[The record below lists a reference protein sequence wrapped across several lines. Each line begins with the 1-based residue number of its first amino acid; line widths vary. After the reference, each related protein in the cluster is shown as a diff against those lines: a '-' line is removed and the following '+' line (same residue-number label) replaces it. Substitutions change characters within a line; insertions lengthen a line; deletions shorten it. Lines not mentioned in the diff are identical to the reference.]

1 MSLSI
6 LIDQSI
12 CKPTPS
18 CNLCGG
24 FDLLDLIDF
33 GSHPVAKHYL
43 AEQSG
48 DQPTWPVKL
57 FFCESCGLTQ
67 LVDSCPPEILYDN
80 YVTLSSWKFQ
90 PHVQREIDLIKS
102 LEGMGPDAKIIEIGS
117 NDGMFL
123 HQLSL
128 NGYEN
133 TLGVEPAK
141 DAYGLAVAQGVNTL
155 QDFLSPEL
163 SRTIKAQYGLFD
175 LFVSRQNLEHI
186 SDLRGVAES
195 IGILVKP
202 NGFVLIEVPN
212 FACNLRSRDY
222 GLWEEHVNYFTVDT
236 LRHFLSLAGVELV
249 HEETI
254 LFSGESICF
263 IGRKSGKPHRSL
275 DYVAALRRLNV
286 EYSEHWPDFR
296 RSLGEFLSA
305 QKRAG
310 RKIAVYGA
318 GSRVFCLLNFAGV
331 AASID
336 VIVDDQQEKQNKFM
350 PGSRVPIPILP
361 SDALYSQG
369 IDICLLAVN
378 TENEDK
384 VVGKHAEWV
393 RNGGTFWSVL
403 PPSERLLPVWQINGE
418 SPSRG

>member
-1 MSLSI
+1 MH
-6 LIDQSI
+6 
-12 CKPTPS
+12 S

-24 FDLLDLIDF
+24 SDLLHLIDF

-43 AEQSG
+43 AEKAG
-48 DQPTWPVKL
+48 DQPTWPVRL

-102 LEGMGPDAKIIEIGS
+102 LEGMGPDAKVIEIGS

-123 HQLSL
+123 HQMSLS
-128 NGYEN
+128 GYRN

-141 DAYGLAVAQGVNTL
+141 DAYDLSVAQGVNTL

-163 SRTIKAQYGLFD
+163 SRAITARYGEFD

-212 FACNLRSRDY
+212 FACNLRCQDY

-236 LRHFLSLAGVELV
+236 LRHFLSLAGVELI
-249 HEETI
+249 HEEII
-254 LFSGESICF
+254 LFSGEGIF
-263 IGRKSGKPHRSL
+263 VIGRKVGKIPRSL
-275 DYVAALRRLNV
+275 DYVAALRRQNV
-286 EYSEHWPDFR
+286 EYAAHWPAFR
-296 RSLGEFLSA
+296 RSLGEFLSS
-305 QKRAG
+305 QKKAG

-318 GSRVFCLLNFAGV
+318 GSRVFCLLNFAGI
-331 AASID
+331 ASSID

-350 PGSRVPIPILP
+350 PGGRLPIVP

-384 VVGKHAEWV
+384 VIGKHAKWV
-393 RNGGTFWSVL
+393 QNGGTFWSVL
-403 PPSERLLPVWQINGE
+403 PPSERLLPVWKHSGE
-418 SPSRG
+418 

>member
-1 MSLSI
+1 MSSSTLS
-6 LIDQSI
+6 DRS
-12 CKPTPS
+12 PSESAHS

-24 FDLLDLIDF
+24 ADLLPLIDF

-43 AEQSG
+43 TERWSA
-48 DQPTWPVKL
+48 QPTWPVRL
-57 FFCESCGLTQ
+57 FFCESCGLSQ

-102 LEGMGPDAKIIEIGS
+102 LEGMGPEARVIEIGS

-123 HQLSL
+123 RQMALG
-128 NGYEN
+128 GYKN

-141 DAYGLAVAQGVNTL
+141 DAYDLSVAQGVNTL
-155 QDFLSPEL
+155 RDFLSPEL
-163 SRTIKAQYGLFD
+163 SETIRAQYGEFD

-186 SDLRGVAES
+186 SDLRGVTES

-212 FACNLRSRDY
+212 FACNLRWRDY

-236 LRHFLSLAGVELV
+236 LRHFLALAGVEPI
-249 HEETI
+249 HEEVI
-254 LFSGESICF
+254 LFSGEGIF
-263 IGRKSGKPHRSL
+263 VIGRKVGKVSRTL
-275 DYVAALRRLNV
+275 DHVAALRRRNV
-286 EYSEHWPDFR
+286 DYATHWPAFR
-296 RSLGEFLSA
+296 RSLNEFVSS
-305 QKRAG
+305 QKEAG

-318 GSRVFCLLNFAGV
+318 GSRVCCLLNFAGI
-331 AASID
+331 ASDID
-336 VIVDDQQEKQNKFM
+336 LIVDDQAEKQSTFL
-350 PGSRVPIPILP
+350 PGGRVPIVP
-361 SDALYSQG
+361 SDALYSED

-384 VVGKHAEWV
+384 VIGKHANWL
-393 RNGGTFWSVL
+393 RNGGSFWSVL
-403 PPSERLLPVWQINGE
+403 PPSERLLPIWQHHVERPDG
-418 SPSRG
+418 G

>member
-1 MSLSI
+1 MSKSVH
-6 LIDQSI
+6 
-12 CKPTPS
+12 S
-18 CNLCGG
+18 CNLCGSS
-24 FDLLDLIDF
+24 DLLPLIDF
-33 GSHPVAKHYL
+33 GNHPVAKHYL

-67 LVDSCPPEILYDN
+67 LVGACPPEILYDN

-102 LEGMGPDAKIIEIGS
+102 LEGMGPDAKVVEIGS

-128 NGYEN
+128 NGYKN

-141 DAYGLAVAQGVNTL
+141 DAYDLSVAQGVNTL

-163 SRTIKAQYGLFD
+163 SRTITAQYGEFD

-212 FACNLRSRDY
+212 FACNLRCRDY

-249 HEETI
+249 HEEII
-254 LFSGESICF
+254 LFSGEGIF
-263 IGRKSGKPHRSL
+263 VIGRKVGKPHRSL
-275 DYVAALRRLNV
+275 DYVASLRRQNV
-286 EYSEHWPDFR
+286 EYAEHWPDFR

-305 QKRAG
+305 QKKAG

-331 AASID
+331 ASCID

-350 PGSRVPIPILP
+350 PGGRLPIVP

-384 VVGKHAEWV
+384 VIGKHAKWV
-393 RNGGTFWSVL
+393 QNGGTFWSVL
-403 PPSERLLPVWQINGE
+403 PPSERLLPVWQLDGE
-418 SPSRG
+418 